1 MSELVPAALQPL
13 TGSLRA
19 AGRFLRLMWK
29 SARWQLVGA
38 LALAILLSLTEG
50 VSLAMVFPLIALL
63 GDPYHTA
70 PPGPRTQLLFRLL
83 AASHIPQPWW
93 LATLLI
99 IVLTSVALLAQL
111 NSMLSALTLGILLR
125 MRQSIAADIY
135 RAILHAD
142 WSFLAGRRS
151 SDFTHFLTTEIYRLG
166 HLSSALLAIL
176 ANGMVA
182 LLMLGVAAYL
192 APWLTL
198 LVLLSFGLLLPWQ
211 RRASRRIYEA
221 GSNIS
226 TRMREVFD
234 SSMERLQNIKVVK
247 AYGAQDEELNLFA
260 RRDGAVADEMMQNEW
275 HANASN
281 RLFQFA
287 SVALL
292 CALILLGLGV
302 LHLPGATI
310 LIFLFAFMRATP
322 RLSAVQAKVNEILAD
337 LPAFSLIEA
346 FIADCR
352 THSEQGDPTAP
363 SPTLTRDLTF
373 HAVTFAYPTGN
384 RNILSSVSLI
394 LPAGRITA
402 IAGPS
407 GVGKSTIADL
417 VMGLLLPQAGSIE
430 ADGIPI
436 SRDNARSWRRHVGY
450 VSQDTLLFHDTIRE
464 NLLWARPG
472 ASDEDLARAIE
483 QASAHFVYSLAY
495 GIHTVVGDRGMM
507 LSHGQR
513 QRIALARAFLIRPA
527 LLILDEATNSLDLEN
542 EENILKIVRDRAP
555 ALTTLLISHRP
566 SAVAFADRVYTL
578 EEGKLALSPFTSA
591 DSADSAFAS
600 LDSPTVASADS

>member
-1 MSELVPAALQPL
+1 MTDLATAPQPL
-13 TGSLRA
+13 TGSLA
-19 AGRFLRLMWK
+19 AAVRFLRHMW
-29 SARWQLVGA
+29 SAARWQLIGA
-38 LALAILLSLTEG
+38 LALSTLLSLTEG

-63 GDPYHTA
+63 GDPSHTA
-70 PPGPRTQLLFRLL
+70 VPGPRTQFLFRLL
-83 AASHIPQPWW
+83 AASHIPQSWW

-99 IVLTSVALLAQL
+99 IVLISVALLAQF
-111 NSMLSALTLGILLR
+111 NAMLSALTLGILLR
-125 MRQSIAADIY
+125 MRQSVAADIY

-151 SDFTHFLTTEIYRLG
+151 SDFTHYLTTEIYRLG
-166 HLSSALLAIL
+166 HLSSALLAVL

-211 RRASRRIYEA
+211 RRSSRRIYEA

-226 TRMREVFD
+226 TRMQAVFD

-247 AYGAQDEELNLFA
+247 AYGAQDAELHLFA

-302 LHLPGATI
+302 LHIPGPTI

-322 RLSAVQAKVNEILAD
+322 RLSAVQAKVNEILSD
-337 LPAFSLIEA
+337 LPAFSHIES
-346 FIADCR
+346 FLADCLA
-352 THSEQGDPTAP
+352 HSEQGDPAAP
-363 SPTLTRDLTF
+363 SPTLTHSLDF
-373 HAVTFAYPTGN
+373 HAVTFAYPTGKHT
-384 RNILSSVSLI
+384 ILDSVSLT
-394 LPAGRITA
+394 LPAGKITA

-407 GVGKSTIADL
+407 GTGKSTVADL
-417 VMGLLLPQAGSIE
+417 VMGLLLPQSGVIE
-430 ADGIPI
+430 ADGIGI
-436 SRDNARSWRRHVGY
+436 TRDNARSWRRHVGY
-450 VSQDTLLFHDTIRE
+450 VSQDTLLFHDTVRE
-464 NLLWARPG
+464 NLLWARPN
-472 ASDEDLARAIE
+472 ASDQDLAQAIE
-483 QASAHFVYSLAY
+483 EASAQFVYSLAQ
-495 GIHTVVGDRGMM
+495 GIHTIVGDRGMM

-513 QRIALARAFLIRPA
+513 QRIALARAFLLHPA

-555 ALTTLLISHRP
+555 AVTTLLISHRP
-566 SAVAFADRVYTL
+566 SAVKIADRVYTL
-578 EEGKLALSPFTSA
+578 EDGKLTLSPA
-591 DSADSAFAS
+591 G
-600 LDSPTVASADS
+600 ASAPARS

>member
-1 MSELVPAALQPL
+1 MSELVATPSEPL
-13 TGSLRA
+13 TGSLA
-19 AGRFLRLMWK
+19 AAVRFLRLMGRT
-29 SARWQLVGA
+29 ARWQLIGA
-38 LALAILLSLTEG
+38 LALSTLLSLTEG

-63 GDPYHTA
+63 GDPSHTTG
-70 PPGPRTQLLFRLL
+70 PGPRTQFLFHILT
-83 AASHIPQPWW
+83 ASHIPQPWW
-93 LATLLI
+93 LASLLV
-99 IVLTSVALLAQL
+99 IVLLSVALLAQL

-151 SDFTHFLTTEIYRLG
+151 SDFTHYLTTEIYRLG
-166 HLSSALLAIL
+166 HLSSALLAVL
-176 ANGMVA
+176 SNGMVA

-247 AYGAQDEELNLFA
+247 AYGAQDAELHLFA

-281 RLFQFA
+281 RLFQLA

-346 FIADCR
+346 FLAECR
-352 THSEQGDPTAP
+352 AHSEQGDPSAP
-363 SPTLTRDLTF
+363 SPALTRDLAF
-373 HAVTFAYPTGN
+373 HNVTFAYPTGN
-384 RNILSSVSLI
+384 RTILESVSLT

-407 GVGKSTIADL
+407 GVGKSTVADL
-417 VMGLLLPQAGSIE
+417 VMGLLLPQAGSIQ
-430 ADGIPI
+430 ADGIAI
-436 SRDNARSWRRHVGY
+436 TRDNARSWRRHVGY

-464 NLLWARPG
+464 NLLWARPT
-472 ASDEDLARAIE
+472 ASDEDLAQAIE
-483 QASAHFVYSLAY
+483 EASAHFVYSL
-495 GIHTVVGDRGMM
+495 GEGLNTIVGDRGMM

-513 QRIALARAFLIRPA
+513 QRIALARAFLLRPA

-555 ALTTLLISHRP
+555 GLTTLLISHRP
-566 SAVAFADRVYTL
+566 SAGQFADRVYTL
-578 EEGKLALSPFTSA
+578 EDGKLSLSPTAPA
-591 DSADSAFAS
+591 DFPAFAPP
-600 LDSPTVASADS
+600 DS